1 MQSYIRLLVCLLMM
15 GMNFAALGLPVPHK
29 PFGHAA
35 EFTGSRRENSEREK
49 FTVCI
54 DPGHSKKTVGAQG
67 RSLHLREYQVCWQ
80 MAQKLQAALKE
91 KGVNVVLTK
100 DDEDA
105 NVGNDERAR
114 IANRAHADLFIRL
127 HCDSGSDSGIAT
139 FYPAAQGTIRG
150 KTGPSKE
157 VIAQSRSCARA
168 FHPALLKALHGV
180 LHNRGIRTDAQTAV
194 GGKLGG
200 ALEGSIYSEVPV
212 ILVEM
217 CVLDNRKDEEF
228 IASEDGQN
236 RLARAMAAGAQAAV
250 KANKIAK

>member
-1 MQSYIRLLVCLLMM
+1 MPPYIRMLICLSLMGILV
-15 GMNFAALGLPVPHK
+15 AAPASRS
-29 PFGHAA
+29 FGKSFGYRA
-35 EFTGSRRENSEREK
+35 EFRGSRRPKQGSEK

-80 MAQKLQAALKE
+80 MAQKLQAALRA

-114 IANRAHADLFIRL
+114 IASRAHADLFIRL

-139 FYPAAQGTIRG
+139 FYPANQGTIRG
-150 KTGPSKE
+150 KTGPSE
-157 VIAQSRSCARA
+157 DIIAQSRSCARA

-194 GGKLGG
+194 GSKLGG

-228 IASEDGQN
+228 IGSEEGQN
-236 RLARAMAAGAQAAV
+236 RLAQAMAAGAQAAV
-250 KANKIAK
+250 KANHVHK